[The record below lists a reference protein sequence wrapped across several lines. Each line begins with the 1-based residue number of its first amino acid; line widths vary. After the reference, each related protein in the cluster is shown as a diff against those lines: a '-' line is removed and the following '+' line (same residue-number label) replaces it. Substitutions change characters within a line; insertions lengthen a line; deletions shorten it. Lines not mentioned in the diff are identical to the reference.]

1 MVLDFN
7 IDLSYITNIDIN
19 LENMEKNLIQML
31 TTLYQ
36 DTYLTTTF
44 N

>member
-1 MVLDFN
+1 MGLDFN
-7 IDLSYITNIDIN
+7 IDLSDITNIDIN
-19 LENMEKNLIQML
+19 LENMEKDLIQML

-36 DTYLTTTF
+36 DTYLTTTV

>member
-1 MVLDFN
+1 MGLDFN
-7 IDLSYITNIDIN
+7 IDLSDITNIDIN
-19 LENMEKNLIQML
+19 LENMEKDLIQML

>member
-19 LENMEKNLIQML
+19 LENMENDLIHML

>member
-1 MVLDFN
+1 MGLDFN
-7 IDLSYITNIDIN
+7 IELSDITNIDIN